1 MKQIYSINTKF
12 PRNATKAYITGVD
25 NALIHNIHLFDTSLK
40 VLPPEPQLSDIYH
53 ISEDQKRG
61 TQLFVAIE
69 TEIIRFVDFKQ
80 TTEKKQNKV
89 YNQQKLN
96 NHYAQQQRVKKG
108 CVIIYKK
115 SMFSNSNTEK

>member
-1 MKQIYSINTKF
+1 M
-12 PRNATKAYITGVD
+12 
-25 NALIHNIHLFDTSLK
+25 
-40 VLPPEPQLSDIYH
+40 PPEPQLSDIYH

-96 NHYAQQQRVKKG
+96 NHYAQQQRVKRG
-108 CVIIYKK
+108 CVIIYKE
-115 SMFSNSNTEK
+115 SMFLNSNTEK